1 MPSPRPVARV
11 RLEQLMSRT
20 PTRTYTVNDIMR
32 KLHCGRDTA
41 VTSLLGAY
49 RAGRIDRRVRPTVGT
64 PYEYWWKA

>member
-1 MPSPRPVARV
+1 
-11 RLEQLMSRT
+11 MSRT